1 MARKGKREDVQQTF
15 RQFAWNLAGVIAS
28 TKGVPKPPPKPAG
41 SR

>member
-15 RQFAWNLAGVIAS
+15 RQFAWNLAGAIAT
-28 TKGVPKPPPKPAG
+28 TKATGKPPPKPAG